1 MWMRR
6 WRQVGYSHGVILRIG
21 TLQWRCLST
30 IHHHKNIPTIRKAL
44 LKPVPKSQQ
53 YAWGNLSRIIMH
65 LGWISDLQELGWVVN
80 FSEWDKPDLFG
91 NSNHKEVKDQLYDS
105 TFMRGDTAH
114 HAHIDE
120 IMTFQ
125 ISLMHHGDCSISWI
139 LRVNYS
145 AGGHEKL
152 SW

>member
-6 WRQVGYSHGVILRIG
+6 SRQVGDSHGVISKIG
-21 TLQWRCLST
+21 TLQWCCLNT
-30 IHHHKNIPTIRKAL
+30 IHHHNNIPTIRNAL
-44 LKPVPKSQQ
+44 LKPVPNSQQ

-65 LGWISDLQELGWVVN
+65 LGWISHVQELGWVVN

-91 NSNHKEVKDQLYDS
+91 NSNHKEVKDQMYDS